1 LTDVVDAKTRSRMMS
16 GIRGRDTKPEMI
28 VRRVLFKAGFR
39 FRLHR
44 RDLPGVPDVVLPG
57 RRLAIFVHG
66 CFWHMHA
73 GCPHAKLPSTRPE
86 FWQAKLSAN
95 VERDGRA
102 KDSLLSAG
110 WRVLVVWE
118 CLTRSPHAREALPEL
133 LARWIEG
140 PDVSG
145 ELGFSS
151 TSSMPEKWGSFLH
164 KGVLPFRTDGVRAKI
179 GDMNT
184 RDALTK
190 SCFNKKV
197 TVDTEGRTFA
207 INGLHL
213 SPEDLAGLTGA
224 PDGSHVVVREGA
236 NGISLKADNLS
247 FFEFPAEYTL
257 TPVVDSGDTLLLDE
271 TLMLKTSE
279 DVPEG
284 IGLRIFATQAY
295 TAVRLGIAAIA
306 LQAAGS
312 RKSRIFNGYYTWPRY
327 GFDAPLEGKDLQRIP
342 KELGTPVSVADLMET
357 ESGRTW
363 WRENGHEN
371 YMEFDLTPG
380 SRSWQTLIAVMKEK
394 GVKL

>member
-1 LTDVVDAKTRSRMMS
+1 MTDVVDAKTRSRMMS
-16 GIRGRDTKPEMI
+16 GIRGRDTKPEML
-28 VRRVLFKAGFR
+28 VRRALFKAGFR

-66 CFWHMHA
+66 CFWHAHQ
-73 GCPHAKLPSTRPE
+73 GCRYAKTPASRREFWGAKL
-86 FWQAKLSAN
+86 AAN
-95 VERDGRA
+95 VERDKHVRDA
-102 KDSLLSAG
+102 LLSAG

-118 CLTRSPHAREALPEL
+118 CLTRSTKVREALPEL

-140 PDVSG
+140 PYVSG

-151 TSSMPEKWGSFLH
+151 TSSMPTGWDSFLH
-164 KGVLPFRTDGVRAKI
+164 MGIPPIRTDGVRAKI
-179 GDMNT
+179 DDMDT

-224 PDGSHVVVREGA
+224 PDGSHVVVREDA
-236 NGISLKADNLS
+236 NGILLRADNLS
-247 FFEFPAEYTL
+247 FFECPAEYTL

-284 IGLRIFATQAY
+284 IGLRIFATQAH
-295 TAVRLGIAAIA
+295 TAARLGIAAIA

-327 GFDAPLEGKDLQRIP
+327 GFDALLEEKDLQHIP

-357 ESGRTW
+357 ESGRAW

-371 YMEFDLTPG
+371 YMEFDLTHG